1 MEIKYFSDLLNDQ
14 QIYVKGLLFCVLP
27 AQEVFQGK
35 RCKCHFSAE
44 NNFVLPFCFA

>member
-27 AQEVFQGK
+27 AQEVFPRKAMQM
-35 RCKCHFSAE
+35 
-44 NNFVLPFCFA
+44 PF